1 MSAIYSIEI
10 SYKLD
15 TMIRCYNLDALIE
28 ETYMNL
34 MNNIKTLK

>member
-1 MSAIYSIEI
+1 MTINITVEI
-10 SYKLD
+10 KLD
-15 TMIRCYNLDALIE
+15 TTIRCYNLDTLIE